1 MQESTIKKSVLSFPV
16 TFQKTEEFACEDN
29 RFTKVKIW
37 LMHLGKNFNK
47 SIFEKEVVDKAIS
60 TLEYIPICGFIEN
73 NKAGE
78 EDFSDH
84 RYIIT
89 KDKHGVRRKYQ
100 GVAYGVIKS
109 SDDNNAHYEER
120 LCDDGETRTFL
131 VVDGLIW
138 NMFEDS
144 SEIINNDMVKSQS
157 MELFDDGLSVDGY
170 EDEDGWFHFTKFSFR
185 AACILGSDYD
195 PAMINSTVEV
205 QFTMTD
211 FVKNLQNEL
220 NDKYST
226 FTKLVNEKTNQG
238 GIGIMAETNFAQ
250 TVLEQF
256 SDISIMVSQH
266 EEMTDKWGYSY
277 PRYYLADIQEEEV
290 IVVDRQDNYRYY
302 GFPFTMNGDK
312 AEIDFT
318 NGNRKKIRYENYEEG
333 NDVPENAFDFG
344 KHIAD
349 IEEAAF
355 AKISDANTKAENA
368 ENDKVTA
375 ETNYANMKADYD
387 EIKPKYDEYV
397 LADEQRKIDELNA
410 KKDSK
415 FAEYEEMLAD
425 NADFVALKERKD
437 ELSVDEIDKEC
448 AVLFV
453 RANRNKTNF
462 NKSGSTPA
470 VVGIMNQDDND
481 EGFVVTKYGIIPI
494 KR

>member
-1 MQESTIKKSVLSFPV
+1 
-16 TFQKTEEFACEDN
+16 
-29 RFTKVKIW
+29 
-37 LMHLGKNFNK
+37 
-47 SIFEKEVVDKAIS
+47 
-60 TLEYIPICGFIEN
+60 
-73 NKAGE
+73 
-78 EDFSDH
+78 
-84 RYIIT
+84 
-89 KDKHGVRRKYQ
+89 
-100 GVAYGVIKS
+100 
-109 SDDNNAHYEER
+109 
-120 LCDDGETRTFL
+120 
-131 VVDGLIW
+131 
-138 NMFEDS
+138 
-144 SEIINNDMVKSQS
+144 
-157 MELFDDGLSVDGY
+157 
-170 EDEDGWFHFTKFSFR
+170 
-185 AACILGSDYD
+185 
-195 PAMINSTVEV
+195 
-205 QFTMTD
+205 
-211 FVKNLQNEL
+211 
-220 NDKYST
+220 
-226 FTKLVNEKTNQG
+226 
-238 GIGIMAETNFAQ
+238 MAETNFAQ